1 VRILDFSLDLHLT
14 YTYISDD
21 MEMTPK
27 QRRVYQFIRDYMT
40 TYHLSPS
47 YDEIRNHFGL
57 KSYNSVQKYLRQLEA
72 KGMIRTPWSNMKR
85 AIELVEKP
93 GSCLSIPL
101 LGTVAA
107 GSPIEPIEVREE
119 VEVPEGFVGR
129 EDHFVLRVKG
139 ESMIDEGINHGDLV
153 VVKKQSVAEN
163 GQTVVA
169 VVDGEVTMK
178 RFFRRDDRV
187 ELRPANENLESIFAV
202 ADRVK
207 IEGVIVAL
215 MRRY

>member
-1 VRILDFSLDLHLT
+1 
-14 YTYISDD
+14 

-27 QRRVYQFIRDYMT
+27 QGRVYEFIRDYIT
-40 TYHLSPS
+40 ACGFSPS
-47 YDEIRNHFGL
+47 YDEIRRHFGL

-72 KGMIRTPWSNMKR
+72 KGMIKTPWSNMKR
-85 AIELVEKP
+85 AIELVERP

-107 GSPIEPIEVREE
+107 GNPIEPIEIREE

-129 EDHFVLRVKG
+129 EDHFVLKVRG
-139 ESMIDEGINHGDLV
+139 DSMVDEGINHGDLV
-153 VVKKQSVAEN
+153 VVKKQRTAEN

-169 VVDGEVTMK
+169 LVDGDVTIK
-178 RFFRRDDRV
+178 RFYRRGEHV
-187 ELRPANENLESIFAV
+187 ELRPANENLESIIAE
-202 ADRVK
+202 ADRVR
-207 IEGVIVAL
+207 IQGVVVAL